1 MTITFELKGKA
12 RQFIPTVTHIG
23 KIVKI
28 QVINENPKGHH
39 SQPLVALYDLNRIE
53 VLIYVLLHFHK
64 APINYILQARIDG
77 IFFGQIGNLISN
89 RYLLTLKSN

>member
-1 MTITFELKGKA
+1 MTVTFELKGKA

-23 KIVKI
+23 KIVRI
-28 QVINENPKGHH
+28 QVMNENPKGHY
-39 SQPLVALYDLNRIE
+39 SQLLVALYGFNRIE
-53 VLIYVLLHFHK
+53 VLIYVLLHLHK

-77 IFFGQIGNLISN
+77 IFFGQIRNLIRN